1 MKKLV
6 EKIKQTTL
14 KQRVVTGAIILLLL
28 ASGTGLAV
36 NRHNEKILADTN
48 AKIIKSDKKAK
59 LEKHLKDDKEA
70 KAKADKEAK
79 SKAEAEKQAKI
90 KAETEAKQNHK

>member
-6 EKIKQTTL
+6 GKIKQTTL

-48 AKIIKSDKKAK
+48 AGSVAKFSKKSI
-59 LEKHLKDDKEA
+59 LV
-70 KAKADKEAK
+70 
-79 SKAEAEKQAKI
+79 
-90 KAETEAKQNHK
+90 